1 MNMST
6 MDHFILIL
14 LSMLVAFGPRF
25 IPLRIFS
32 TREIPKWF
40 NEWMKYVPGSL
51 FTALVVKDVFMDT
64 KTYTFVGCDYMAKIL
79 ASVLVAIV
87 AYRSRSM
94 GLSVVLGLVAV
105 ALLAMAF
112 PI

>member
-1 MNMST
+1 MV
-6 MDHFILIL
+6 L
-14 LSMLVAFGPRF
+14 
-25 IPLRIFS
+25 
-32 TREIPKWF
+32 
-40 NEWMKYVPGSL
+40 
-51 FTALVVKDVFMDT
+51 KDVFMNT
-64 KTYTFVGCDYMAKIL
+64 KTYTLVGCDYMAKIL

>member
-40 NEWMKYVPGSL
+40 NEWMKYVPVSL

-105 ALLAMAF
+105 ALKRT
-112 PI
+112 

>member
-1 MNMST
+1 
-6 MDHFILIL
+6 
-14 LSMLVAFGPRF
+14 
-25 IPLRIFS
+25 
-32 TREIPKWF
+32 
-40 NEWMKYVPGSL
+40 
-51 FTALVVKDVFMDT
+51 
-64 KTYTFVGCDYMAKIL
+64 MAKIL